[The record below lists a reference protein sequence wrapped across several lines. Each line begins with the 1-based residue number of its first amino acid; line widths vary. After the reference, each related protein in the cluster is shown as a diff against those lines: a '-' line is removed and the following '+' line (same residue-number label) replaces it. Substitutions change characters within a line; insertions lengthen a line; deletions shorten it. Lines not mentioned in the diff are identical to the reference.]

1 MHLKMNNVDYLKK
14 PSYFFIHIFAIKKSS
29 RHEKRSHILAR
40 LFWLFQC
47 SGKPRNS
54 QWSVSSKTSPYIK

>member
-47 SGKPRNS
+47 SRNLETHSGVFRPRL
-54 QWSVSSKTSPYIK
+54 VHI